1 MMSTGGCIVAAK
13 KGTTEV
19 PGAARCHGGEP
30 DECGVG
36 WVIRLQNADGAAGR
50 AATVAVAGFA
60 HMSAARLRSLAAAVA
75 RVVEVIWPF
84 CIAIVLLV
92 ALSIFRADVMSAMR
106 AYVGGESLWSK
117 GQKDAYF
124 HLDRYARELDESD
137 YRKFQQAIAV
147 CLGDQ
152 AAREELQKPH
162 PDIGVARRA
171 FLDGGNDPADVP
183 GMIWLFRNFHN
194 VDGVATAI
202 DIWSRADL
210 LTGELM
216 QTAADL
222 HARVQAHADPE
233 ALQPFADRIASINVR
248 LVPLELAFSSTLGES
263 SRRTEELLNALL
275 LAIGATCLLLGAVL
289 SRRALRLREHAVAAL
304 AISEERYAL
313 AVEGANDGIWDYD
326 AVNQRVFY
334 SQRVRDMLGYDESV
348 LGADPQDLRRVILPE
363 DYPAA
368 RAAVHRHWLEHSG
381 SVLRYR
387 MRMRTSDGRV
397 LWILARSKTLYG
409 ADGSP
414 LRMAGS
420 YTDITE
426 QVENELQLRLAASV
440 FESNQQAILIV
451 NSERNIV
458 SVNQA
463 FCDLSGYTRDE
474 LAGHPVSE
482 LRSPNSDPEAYAQIW
497 QAVLTQGQ
505 WRGETVARTREGE
518 DHPVEASI
526 VRVIDPRNSRE
537 FYIYSGSDI
546 SERKYA
552 AARIQHLAYVDGLT
566 GLPNRSYASAHFEQ
580 LLIAARTTRAPL
592 AVVFLDLDGLKEV
605 NDALGH
611 SAGDKVI
618 IEHARRL
625 RAWLPEQDLVCR
637 FGGDE
642 FVAFLP
648 GRDGPA
654 AVEIAR
660 DLIASL
666 GTAFPL
672 DGRDVAITASAGVSA
687 FPADAGDAETLIRAA
702 DTALYRA
709 KASGKNTVVQFRTDM
724 DRAVARRFDLI
735 SALRHAL
742 DVQQF
747 VLRFQPVLDCAS
759 LQVVGAEAL
768 VYWEH
773 PELGTTGP
781 SSFVHLAEESGLIET
796 LGAWVIQQAV
806 GNFGEWIAQDIA
818 PQYLS
823 INLSTLQLRRP
834 QQFIERLDA
843 ALARSAIDARRI
855 VLEITERQIVHD
867 LPTTLPALTGLA
879 ARGVGLAIDDFGTGY
894 SSLSYL
900 KTLPVTQIKI
910 DIAFIRNLATD
921 MGDRVIV
928 RSIVD
933 LGRSLRLGVVA
944 EGVETSEQLALL
956 RECGCPCVQ
965 GYLFAR
971 PLSSTE
977 FVEFARRQQVKAPS
991 DGDVRLHF

>member
-1 MMSTGGCIVAAK
+1 M
-13 KGTTEV
+13 
-19 PGAARCHGGEP
+19 
-30 DECGVG
+30 
-36 WVIRLQNADGAAGR
+36 NAG
-50 AATVAVAGFA
+50 
-60 HMSAARLRSLAAAVA
+60 RLRSAMASVA
-75 RVVEVIWPF
+75 SVLEVIWPF
-84 CIAIVLLV
+84 CVAIVLLV
-92 ALSIFRADVMSAMR
+92 ALSIFRADLMSAMR

-124 HLDRYARELDESD
+124 HLDRYAREFDESD

-147 CLGDQ
+147 CLGDHM
-152 AAREELQKPH
+152 AREELQKPR
-162 PDIGVARRA
+162 PDLGVARRG

-183 GMIWLFRNFHN
+183 GMIWLFRYFHN

-202 DIWSRADL
+202 DIWTRADL
-210 LTGELM
+210 LIAELT

-222 HARVQAHADPE
+222 HADVLAQAGPTQ
-233 ALQPFADRIASINVR
+233 LQPLAERIDSINAR

-263 SRRTEELLNALL
+263 SRRTEELLNVLL
-275 LAIGATCLLLGAVL
+275 LAIGAIFLLLGAML
-289 SRRALRLREHAVAAL
+289 SRRALRLREHVVAAL

-326 AVNQRVFY
+326 AVNRRVFY
-334 SQRVRDMLGYDESV
+334 SQRVRDMLGYDASV
-348 LGADPQDLRRVILPE
+348 LGPDPE
-363 DYPAA
+363 DLQRVVLPDDYSAA
-368 RAAVHRHWLEHSG
+368 RAAVYRHWLERRT

-387 MRMRTSDGRV
+387 MRMRASDDRV
-397 LWILARSKTLYG
+397 LWVLSRSKTIYA

-451 NSERNIV
+451 NSDRNIV

-463 FCDLSGYTRDE
+463 FCDLSGYARDE
-474 LAGHPVSE
+474 LIGHPASE
-482 LRSPNSDPEAYAQIW
+482 LRSPATDPEAYAQVW
-497 QAVLTQGQ
+497 QAVLSQGH

-526 VRVIDPRNSRE
+526 VRVLDPRNNRE

-566 GLPNRSYASAHFEQ
+566 GLPNRSYANAHFEQ
-580 LLIAARTTRAPL
+580 LLIVARTSRTPL
-592 AVVFLDLDGLKEV
+592 AVVFFDLDGLKEV

-611 SAGDKVI
+611 SAGDRVI
-618 IEHARRL
+618 VEHARRL
-625 RAWLPEQDLVCR
+625 RAWLPGEDIVCR

-654 AVEIAR
+654 AVAIAR
-660 DLIASL
+660 DLIVSL
-666 GTAFPL
+666 GERFAL
-672 DGRDVAITASAGVSA
+672 DGRDVTITASAGVSA

-709 KASGKNTVVQFRTDM
+709 KAFGKNTVVQFRLDM
-724 DRAVARRFDLI
+724 DRAVARRFELI

-742 DVQQF
+742 DAQQF
-747 VLRFQPVLDCAS
+747 VLRFQPILDSAS

-781 SSFVHLAEESGLIET
+781 STFIHLAEESGLIEA
-796 LGAWVIQQAV
+796 LGGWVIEEAV
-806 GNFGEWIAQDIA
+806 HVFGEWTAQHVA

-823 INLSTLQLRRP
+823 INLSTLQLRQP
-834 QQFIERLDA
+834 QVFVERLDA
-843 ALARSAIDARRI
+843 ALTRSAIEARRI

-867 LPTTLPALTGLA
+867 LPTTLPILA
-879 ARGVGLAIDDFGTGY
+879 ALALRGVGLAIDDFGTGY

-910 DIAFIRNLATD
+910 DITFIRNLATD

-944 EGVETSEQLALL
+944 EGVETREQLALL
-956 RECGCPCVQ
+956 REYGCPSVQ
-965 GYLFAR
+965 GFLFAK
-971 PLSSTE
+971 PLSSTD
-977 FVEFARRQQVKAPS
+977 FVEFAKRQQVGVLH
-991 DGDVRLHF
+991 DGELVHFQRPR

>member
-1 MMSTGGCIVAAK
+1 MT
-13 KGTTEV
+13 
-19 PGAARCHGGEP
+19 
-30 DECGVG
+30 
-36 WVIRLQNADGAAGR
+36 
-50 AATVAVAGFA
+50 AT
-60 HMSAARLRSLAAAVA
+60 RLRSAMASAVG
-75 RVVEVIWPF
+75 VVEVIWPF
-84 CIAIVLLV
+84 CVAIVLLV
-92 ALSIFRADVMSAMR
+92 GLSIFRADVMSAMR

-117 GQKDAYF
+117 GQRDAYF
-124 HLDRYARELDESD
+124 HLDRYARSFDESD
-137 YRKFQQAIAV
+137 YRRFQHAVAV
-147 CLGDQ
+147 CLGDRV
-152 AAREELQKPH
+152 ARDELEKPD
-162 PDIGVARRA
+162 PDLGVARRG
-171 FLDGGNDPADVP
+171 FLDGGNDPADVS
-183 GMIWLFRNFHN
+183 GLIWLFRNFHD

-210 LTGELM
+210 QIAELTR
-216 QTAADL
+216 TAAEL
-222 HARVQAHADPE
+222 HAGVQAHAGPVQ
-233 ALQPFADRIASINVR
+233 LQPLVDRIDSINAR

-263 SRRTEELLNALL
+263 SRRTEELLNQLL
-275 LAIGATCLLLGAVL
+275 LAIGATCLVLGAML

-304 AISEERYAL
+304 AVSEERYAL

-334 SQRVRDMLGYDESV
+334 SQRVRDMLGYDQSV
-348 LGADPQDLRRVILPE
+348 LGPDPEDLQRIVLPD

-368 RAAVHRHWLEHSG
+368 RAAVDRHWQERRT

-387 MRMRTSDGRV
+387 MRMRTSDNRV
-397 LWILARSKTLYG
+397 LWILARSKTIYA

-451 NSERNIV
+451 DNERNVV

-474 LAGHPVSE
+474 LIGRSVSG
-482 LRSPNSDPEAYAQIW
+482 LRSPNTDPEAYAQVW
-497 QAVLTQGQ
+497 QAVLTQGH

-526 VRVIDPRNSRE
+526 VRVIDPRNNRE

-580 LLIAARTTRAPL
+580 LLIAARTTRNTL
-592 AVVFLDLDGLKEV
+592 AVVFFDLDGLKEV

-618 IEHARRL
+618 VEHARRL
-625 RAWLPEQDLVCR
+625 RAWLPDQDLVCR

-654 AVEIAR
+654 AVAIAR

-666 GTAFPL
+666 ATRFSL
-672 DGRDVAITASAGVSA
+672 DGCDVAITASAGVSA

-709 KASGKNTVVQFRTDM
+709 KALGKNTVVQFRADM

-735 SALRHAL
+735 SALRHAV
-742 DVQQF
+742 DTQQF
-747 VLRFQPVLDCAS
+747 VLRFQPILDCTS
-759 LQVVGAEAL
+759 LQVVAAEAL

-773 PELGTTGP
+773 PELGTTSP
-781 SSFVHLAEESGLIET
+781 STFIHLAEESGLIES
-796 LGAWVIQQAV
+796 LGAWVIEKAV
-806 GNFGEWIAQDIA
+806 LCLGEWAALDIA
-818 PQYLS
+818 PPHLS
-823 INLSTLQLRRP
+823 INLSTLQLRQP

-843 ALARSAIDARRI
+843 ALACSAIEPQRI

-867 LPTTLPALTGLA
+867 LAITLPVLTGLA
-879 ARGVGLAIDDFGTGY
+879 QRGVGLAIDDFGTGY

-921 MGDRVIV
+921 AGDRVIV
-928 RSIVD
+928 RSIID

-944 EGVETSEQLALL
+944 EGVETREQLALL
-956 RECGCPCVQ
+956 REYGCPSVQ
-965 GYLFAR
+965 GYLFAK
-971 PLSSTE
+971 PLSSTD
-977 FVEFARRQQVKAPS
+977 FVEFSRRQQVRVPRNGAAELPARQRPTL
-991 DGDVRLHF
+991 G

>member
-1 MMSTGGCIVAAK
+1 M
-13 KGTTEV
+13 
-19 PGAARCHGGEP
+19 
-30 DECGVG
+30 
-36 WVIRLQNADGAAGR
+36 N
-50 AATVAVAGFA
+50 
-60 HMSAARLRSLAAAVA
+60 AARLRSAISAVA
-75 RVVEVIWPF
+75 DVVEVIWPF
-84 CIAIVLLV
+84 CVAIVLLV
-92 ALSIFRADVMSAMR
+92 ALSIFQADVMSAMR

-124 HLDRYARELDESD
+124 HLDRYVREFDESD
-137 YRKFQQAIAV
+137 YRKFQQAIAI
-147 CLGDQ
+147 CLGDRV
-152 AAREELQKPH
+152 AREELDKPR
-162 PDIGVARRA
+162 PDLDVARRG

-183 GMIWLFRNFHN
+183 GLIWLFRYFHN

-210 LTGELM
+210 LIAELT
-216 QTAADL
+216 QTAAEL
-222 HARVQAHADPE
+222 HAQVHAHAGS
-233 ALQPFADRIASINVR
+233 AQLQPFADRIASINAR
-248 LVPLELAFSSTLGES
+248 LVPLELGFSSTLGES
-263 SRRTEELLNALL
+263 SRRTEELLNVLL
-275 LAIGATCLLLGAVL
+275 LSIGSIFLLLGAML

-326 AVNQRVFY
+326 VVNQRVFY

-348 LGADPQDLRRVILPE
+348 LGADPEDLQRVIVAD

-368 RAAVHRHWLEHSG
+368 RAAVHRHWLERRA

-387 MRMRTSDGRV
+387 MRMRTADGRV
-397 LWILARSKTLYG
+397 LWILARSKTIYA
-409 ADGSP
+409 ADGTP

-474 LAGHPVSE
+474 LVGHPVAE
-482 LRSPNSDPEAYAQIW
+482 LRSPTIDPAVYAQVC
-497 QAVLTQGQ
+497 QAVLTQGH
-505 WRGETVARTREGE
+505 WRGETVARTREGG

-526 VRVIDPRNSRE
+526 VRVLDPRNNRE

-580 LLIAARTTRAPL
+580 LLIAARTSGTPL
-592 AVVFLDLDGLKEV
+592 AVVFFDLDGLKEV

-618 IEHARRL
+618 VEHARRL
-625 RAWLPEQDLVCR
+625 RAWLPDEDVVCR

-654 AVEIAR
+654 AETVAR
-660 DLIASL
+660 ELIGRL
-666 GTAFPL
+666 GERFAL
-672 DGRDVAITASAGVSA
+672 DGRDVTMTASAGVSA

-702 DTALYRA
+702 DTALYKA
-709 KASGKNTVVQFRTDM
+709 KAFGKNTVVQFRLDM

-742 DVQQF
+742 DAQQF
-747 VLRFQPVLDCAS
+747 VLRFQPILDSAS
-759 LQVVGAEAL
+759 LQLVGAEAL

-773 PELGTTGP
+773 PQLGTTGP
-781 SSFVHLAEESGLIET
+781 SSFIHLAEESGLIEA
-796 LGAWVIQQAV
+796 LGAWVIDEAV
-806 GNFGEWIAQDIA
+806 LRFSQWGAQDLA

-823 INLSTLQLRRP
+823 INLSTLQLRQP
-834 QQFIERLDA
+834 QRFVEHLDA
-843 ALARSAIDARRI
+843 ALTRCAIDAQRI

-867 LPTTLPALTGLA
+867 LATTLPVLTGLA
-879 ARGVGLAIDDFGTGY
+879 RRGVGLAIDDFGTGY

-910 DIAFIRNLATD
+910 DITFIRNLAID
-921 MGDRVIV
+921 RGDRVIV

-944 EGVETSEQLALL
+944 EGVETREQLALL
-956 RECGCPCVQ
+956 REYGCPSVQ
-965 GYLFAR
+965 GFLFAK
-971 PLSSTE
+971 PLSSAD
-977 FVEFARRQQVKAPS
+977 FVEFARHRQGRVLR
-991 DGDVRLHF
+991 DGAVELPARQRPTHS